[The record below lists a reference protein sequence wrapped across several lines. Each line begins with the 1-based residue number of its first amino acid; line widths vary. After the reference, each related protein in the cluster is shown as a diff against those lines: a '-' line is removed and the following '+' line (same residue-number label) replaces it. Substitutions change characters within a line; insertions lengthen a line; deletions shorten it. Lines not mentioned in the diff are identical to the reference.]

1 MAAAEWN
8 ESVGKCLH
16 QKGAMPGAQAGHLV
30 GSTDGQHGVS
40 SHARP
45 QSPQVCSGMARMS
58 VVTGCGSPDS
68 PSLLG
73 HGGPPG
79 PRAGA
84 VGATGLRWSQLHKK
98 KEKKHHD

>member
-8 ESVGKCLH
+8 ESVEKCLH
-16 QKGAMPGAQAGHLV
+16 QKGAVPGAQVGHLV
-30 GSTDGQHGVS
+30 GSIGVLHGVS
-40 SHARP
+40 IHAWP
-45 QSPQVCSGMARMS
+45 QSPQVCSGMARTS

-79 PRAGA
+79 LRAGA
-84 VGATGLRWSQLHKK
+84 VGATGLRWSQLCYKK
-98 KEKKHHD
+98 GKNDHD